1 MVCDCSYLKDAENLN
16 DQLAKHQEEI
26 KDFDDLIL
34 GDDDIVGLSFFDK
47 EENFDEIGD
56 GIGSEST
63 DEIIEYIEQQLWKVA
78 KTQFTMEMIE
88 EFADRFNYRCV

>member
-47 EENFDEIGD
+47 EQNFDEIGD

-63 DEIIEYIEQQLWKVA
+63 DEITESLPPSTTVVQC
-78 KTQFTMEMIE
+78 TQ
-88 EFADRFNYRCV
+88 